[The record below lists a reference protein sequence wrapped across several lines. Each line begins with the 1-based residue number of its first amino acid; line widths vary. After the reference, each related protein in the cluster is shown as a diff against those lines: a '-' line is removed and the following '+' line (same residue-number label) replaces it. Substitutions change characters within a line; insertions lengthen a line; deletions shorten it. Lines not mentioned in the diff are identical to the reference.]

1 MPNCLIIQSE
11 GEQLTRGEID
21 RGELAPDEIEVEV
34 YFCGVCHSD
43 IHQGRND
50 WGRAVFPLVPGHEA
64 TGIVKSIGSAVS
76 KFAVGDRVGV
86 GVFKD
91 SCGECEMCVAG
102 KENYCLKGR
111 TQTYNAPLPDGERTK
126 GGYAHTLHARESF
139 AHHIPENLS
148 LDAAAPLLCA
158 GITTYAPLRKWG
170 VGPGSK
176 VAVVGVGGLGHM
188 AIKFAAALGAEVS
201 VIGRNDSK
209 KQDAFEFGAT
219 EFLVSDEDFEQKT
232 NHFDLVL
239 NASSAAVGVDKF
251 LKILKPEG
259 VLVMLG
265 LPVQRPDFDP
275 FNVVYAGRIIAG
287 SNVAPMK
294 LTEEMLQFA
303 SEKNIVSEIELCSA
317 DEINEAWERVEN
329 SDVRYR
335 FVLDAKTI

>member
-1 MPNCLIIQSE
+1 MHNCLVIHSE
-11 GEQLTRGEID
+11 GEPLSRGSID
-21 RGELAPDEIEVEV
+21 RGELKPDEIEVDV

-43 IHQGRND
+43 VHQGKND
-50 WGRAVFPLVPGHEA
+50 WGRAFYPLVPGHEV
-64 TGIVKSIGSAVS
+64 TGYVKSIGSEVS

-91 SCGECEMCVAG
+91 SCGDCEMCSSG
-102 KENYCLKGR
+102 RENYCLNGR

-139 AHHIPENLS
+139 AHHIPENLP

-158 GITTYAPLRKWG
+158 GITTYAPLKKWG
-170 VGPGSK
+170 VGPGKK

-188 AIKFAAALGAEVS
+188 AIKFAHAMGAEVS
-201 VIGRNDSK
+201 VIGRSEAK
-209 KQDAFEFGAT
+209 KSDAINFGARDFFVT
-219 EFLVSDEDFEQKT
+219 DEDFESRT

-239 NASSAAVGVDKF
+239 NASSADIGVDRF
-251 LKILKPEG
+251 LKLLKPEG
-259 VLVMLG
+259 VLVLLG
-265 LPVQRPDFDP
+265 LPVSKPDFDP
-275 FNVVYAGRIIAG
+275 FNVVYSGRIIAG

-294 LTEEMLQFA
+294 LTEEMLQLA
-303 SEKNIVSEIELCSA
+303 SQKGIVSEIELCSA
-317 DEINEAWERVEN
+317 DEINTAWERVEQ